1 MSHRRTIKEKARAPA
16 SLDRFVGQSDFGG
29 MPASMVHRSVEP
41 LATEVAPVAL
51 DPHAARLVAASRDAP
66 VRMRDGEELTVEDL
80 NVAKELPQL
89 VQATNDA
96 SLAADSHAV
105 VPRGLPGPPGPLHPG
120 TQPPRSE
127 ESGTPLVVK
136 EWQPSAT

>member
-51 DPHAARLVAASRDAP
+51 DPHAARLVAAFRDAP

-96 SLAADSHAV
+96 SLAATVMPWFSEVFQGRRAPSIPAPSRH
-105 VPRGLPGPPGPLHPG
+105 VPKSPE
-120 TQPPRSE
+120 PR
-127 ESGTPLVVK
+127 
-136 EWQPSAT
+136 WW